1 MLSRWIASDPKSLEL
16 LERATKVAGSASSV
30 LIRGESGVGK
40 DLLATILH
48 YRGPHA
54 DEPLVRFE
62 CVSLP
67 PALVEGELLGYERVA
82 FPCALQGKRGRLEMA
97 GRGTF
102 VLDEVAALSMPTQ
115 AKLLQVIEEKRLQR
129 LGGSRTIEVDARI
142 IALTAAD
149 LERAVARRSFREDL
163 YYRLNVISLTV
174 PALRERA
181 RDIRPLALHFLQQL
195 AEVHRRPQLSFS
207 SEALAALERY
217 SFPGNVRDLRST
229 IEQAVMRGVTPEL
242 MLQDL
247 PAQVRALTPIS
258 NGHRKSLEELEREY
272 IAEILE
278 YTRGK
283 KTQAAAI
290 LGISRKTLLEK
301 RKRYG
306 LG

>member
-1 MLSRWIASDPKSLEL
+1 
-16 LERATKVAGSASSV
+16 
-30 LIRGESGVGK
+30 
-40 DLLATILH
+40 
-48 YRGPHA
+48 
-54 DEPLVRFE
+54 
-62 CVSLP
+62 
-67 PALVEGELLGYERVA
+67 
-82 FPCALQGKRGRLEMA
+82 MA

-207 SEALAALERY
+207 AEALAALERY